1 MYENILFEKKDGVA
15 YLTLNRPDRL
25 NALNGAVLKELDDA
39 LAAIDGD
46 AEIRVLVVRGAGEK
60 ALAAGADIT
69 EMQSMEAEAG
79 MAFGAFG
86 QKVFA
91 KIEALRQ
98 PSIAMIPGFALGGG
112 CELALACDIRIA
124 SEKARFG
131 QPEVGLGIMAGFGGT
146 QRLPRLVG
154 RGAASLLLFSGN
166 MIDAAEALRI
176 GLVDKIVPHDA
187 LAAEVSA
194 LAEGIA
200 RQACCAV
207 QQTKRCIRHGLESG
221 PRIASRTAQVRPLFL
236 HEGAEGQDA
245 RLRQSPPLIG
255 FRCATLG
262 GWTEWKQR
270 SGNALM
276 RSLRGP

>member
-25 NALNGAVLKELDDA
+25 NALNSAVLKELDEA
-39 LAAIDGD
+39 LAEIDGD
-46 AEIRVLVVRGAGEK
+46 AEIRVLVVKGAGEK

-98 PSIAMIPGFALGGG
+98 PVIAMIPGFALGGG

-131 QPEVGLGIMAGFGGT
+131 QPEVGLGITAGFGGT

-154 RGAASLLLFSGN
+154 RGK

-200 RQACCAV
+200 RQARCAV

-221 PRIASRTAQVRPLFL
+221 LESGLSYEAQAFGLCFSTKDQKDRM
-236 HEGAEGQDA
+236 DA
-245 RLRQSPPLIG
+245 FVNRR
-255 FRCATLG
+255 R
-262 GWTEWKQR
+262 
-270 SGNALM
+270 
-276 RSLRGP
+276 

>member
-15 YLTLNRPDRL
+15 YLTLNRPDQL
-25 NALNGAVLKELDDA
+25 NALNSAVLKELDDA

-131 QPEVGLGIMAGFGGT
+131 QPEVGLGITAGFGGT

-166 MIDAAEALRI
+166 MI
-176 GLVDKIVPHDA
+176 VPHDA

-200 RQACCAV
+200 RQARCAV

-221 PRIASRTAQVRPLFL
+221 LESGLSYEAQAFGLCFSTKEQKDR
-236 HEGAEGQDA
+236 
-245 RLRQSPPLIG
+245 
-255 FRCATLG
+255 
-262 GWTEWKQR
+262 
-270 SGNALM
+270 M
-276 RSLRGP
+276 RAFVNRRR

>member
-98 PSIAMIPGFALGGG
+98 PVIAMIPGFALGGG

-131 QPEVGLGIMAGFGGT
+131 QPEVGLGITAGFGGT

-187 LAAEVSA
+187 LAAEVSVPSSRPNA
-194 LAEGIA
+194 AYVMA
-200 RQACCAV
+200 SNPA
-207 QQTKRCIRHGLESG
+207 SN
-221 PRIASRTAQVRPLFL
+221 PASRTKRRRSASVSPRRSRRTGCAPSSIAAADRVPLCNPRRM
-236 HEGAEGQDA
+236 D
-245 RLRQSPPLIG
+245 
-255 FRCATLG
+255 
-262 GWTEWKQR
+262 
-270 SGNALM
+270 
-276 RSLRGP
+276 

>member
-25 NALNGAVLKELDDA
+25 NALNSAVLKELDDA

-131 QPEVGLGIMAGFGGT
+131 QPEVGLGITAGRRGRPRPPGGIRRPPAPAPSGG
-146 QRLPRLVG
+146 QG
-154 RGAASLLLFSGN
+154 RGLPAALLGQ
-166 MIDAAEALRI
+166 
-176 GLVDKIVPHDA
+176 HD
-187 LAAEVSA
+187 
-194 LAEGIA
+194 
-200 RQACCAV
+200 
-207 QQTKRCIRHGLESG
+207 RCR
-221 PRIASRTAQVRPLFL
+221 
-236 HEGAEGQDA
+236 
-245 RLRQSPPLIG
+245 
-255 FRCATLG
+255 
-262 GWTEWKQR
+262 
-270 SGNALM
+270 
-276 RSLRGP
+276 RGPAHRPRRQDRPPRCPCR

>member
-15 YLTLNRPDRL
+15 YLTLNRPDQL
-25 NALNGAVLKELDDA
+25 NALNSAVLKELDDA

-131 QPEVGLGIMAGFGGT
+131 QPEVGLGITAGFGGT

-200 RQACCAV
+200 RQARCAV

-221 PRIASRTAQVRPLFL
+221 LESGLSYEAQAFGLCFST
-236 HEGAEGQDA
+236 QDQKD
-245 RLRQSPPLIG
+245 R
-255 FRCATLG
+255 
-262 GWTEWKQR
+262 
-270 SGNALM
+270 M
-276 RSLRGP
+276 RAFVNRRR

>member
-15 YLTLNRPDRL
+15 YLTLNRPDQL
-25 NALNGAVLKELDDA
+25 NALNSAVLKELDDA

-79 MAFGAFG
+79 MAFGPFG

-124 SEKARFG
+124 SEKAR
-131 QPEVGLGIMAGFGGT
+131 FGGT

-200 RQACCAV
+200 RQARCAV

-221 PRIASRTAQVRPLFL
+221 LESGLSYEAQAFGLCFSTKEQKDR
-236 HEGAEGQDA
+236 
-245 RLRQSPPLIG
+245 
-255 FRCATLG
+255 
-262 GWTEWKQR
+262 
-270 SGNALM
+270 M
-276 RSLRGP
+276 RAFVNRRR

>member
-1 MYENILFEKKDGVA
+1 
-15 YLTLNRPDRL
+15 
-25 NALNGAVLKELDDA
+25 
-39 LAAIDGD
+39 
-46 AEIRVLVVRGAGEK
+46 
-60 ALAAGADIT
+60 
-69 EMQSMEAEAG
+69 MEAEAG

-131 QPEVGLGIMAGFGGT
+131 QPEVGLGITAGFGGT

-200 RQACCAV
+200 RQAPMPSSRPNAAYV
-207 QQTKRCIRHGLESG
+207 MASN
-221 PRIASRTAQVRPLFL
+221 PASNPASRTKRRRSASVSPRRSRRTGCAPSSIAAADRVPLCNPRRM
-236 HEGAEGQDA
+236 D
-245 RLRQSPPLIG
+245 
-255 FRCATLG
+255 
-262 GWTEWKQR
+262 
-270 SGNALM
+270 
-276 RSLRGP
+276 

>member
-15 YLTLNRPDRL
+15 YLTLNRPDQL
-25 NALNGAVLKELDDA
+25 NALNSAVLKELDDA

-86 QKVFA
+86 QQVFA

-131 QPEVGLGIMAGFGGT
+131 QPEVGLGITAGFGGT

-154 RGAASLLLFSGN
+154 RGAASRRPN
-166 MIDAAEALRI
+166 AAYVMASN
-176 GLVDKIVPHDA
+176 PA
-187 LAAEVSA
+187 SN
-194 LAEGIA
+194 
-200 RQACCAV
+200 
-207 QQTKRCIRHGLESG
+207 
-221 PRIASRTAQVRPLFL
+221 PASRTKRRRSASVSPRRSRRTGCAPSSIAAADRVPLCNPRRM
-236 HEGAEGQDA
+236 D
-245 RLRQSPPLIG
+245 
-255 FRCATLG
+255 
-262 GWTEWKQR
+262 
-270 SGNALM
+270 
-276 RSLRGP
+276 

>member
-25 NALNGAVLKELDDA
+25 NALNSAVLKELDEA
-39 LAAIDGD
+39 LAKIDGD
-46 AEIRVLVVRGAGEK
+46 AEIRVLVVKGAGEK

-98 PSIAMIPGFALGGG
+98 PVIAMIPGFALGGG

-131 QPEVGLGIMAGFGGT
+131 QPEVGLGITAGFG

-154 RGAASLLLFSGN
+154 RGAASLLLFSGK

-200 RQACCAV
+200 RQARCAV

-221 PRIASRTAQVRPLFL
+221 LESGLSYEAQAFGLCFSTKDQKDRM
-236 HEGAEGQDA
+236 DA
-245 RLRQSPPLIG
+245 FVNRR
-255 FRCATLG
+255 R
-262 GWTEWKQR
+262 
-270 SGNALM
+270 
-276 RSLRGP
+276 

>member
-25 NALNGAVLKELDDA
+25 NALNSAVLKELDDA

-131 QPEVGLGIMAGFGGT
+131 QPEVGLGITAGFGGT

-200 RQACCAV
+200 VRLAV
-207 QQTKRCIRHGLESG
+207 PSSRPNAAYVMASN
-221 PRIASRTAQVRPLFL
+221 PASNPASRTKRRRSASVSPRRSRRTGCAPSSIAAADRVPLRNPRRM
-236 HEGAEGQDA
+236 D
-245 RLRQSPPLIG
+245 
-255 FRCATLG
+255 
-262 GWTEWKQR
+262 
-270 SGNALM
+270 
-276 RSLRGP
+276 

>member
-25 NALNGAVLKELDDA
+25 NALNSAVLKELDEA
-39 LAAIDGD
+39 LAEIDGD
-46 AEIRVLVVRGAGEK
+46 AEIRVLVVKGAGEK

-131 QPEVGLGIMAGFGGT
+131 QPEVGGT

-154 RGAASLLLFSGN
+154 RGAASLLLFSGK

-200 RQACCAV
+200 RQARCAV

-221 PRIASRTAQVRPLFL
+221 LESGLSYEAQAFGLCFSTKDQKDRM
-236 HEGAEGQDA
+236 DA
-245 RLRQSPPLIG
+245 FVNRR
-255 FRCATLG
+255 R
-262 GWTEWKQR
+262 
-270 SGNALM
+270 
-276 RSLRGP
+276 

>member
-131 QPEVGLGIMAGFGGT
+131 QPEVGLGITAGFGGT

-154 RGAASLLLFSGN
+154 RGAASLLLFLLGKH
-166 MIDAAEALRI
+166 DRAAEALRI

-200 RQACCAV
+200 RQAPYAV

-221 PRIASRTAQVRPLFL
+221 LESGLSYEAQAFGLCFSTKEQKDR
-236 HEGAEGQDA
+236 
-245 RLRQSPPLIG
+245 
-255 FRCATLG
+255 
-262 GWTEWKQR
+262 
-270 SGNALM
+270 M
-276 RSLRGP
+276 RAFVNRRR

>member
-1 MYENILFEKKDGVA
+1 
-15 YLTLNRPDRL
+15 
-25 NALNGAVLKELDDA
+25 
-39 LAAIDGD
+39 
-46 AEIRVLVVRGAGEK
+46 
-60 ALAAGADIT
+60 
-69 EMQSMEAEAG
+69 MEAEAG

-131 QPEVGLGIMAGFGGT
+131 QPEVGLGITAGFGGT

-176 GLVDKIVPHDA
+176 A
-187 LAAEVSA
+187 LSTRSSPTMPLPLKFPRWRKASPVRPPMPSSRPNAAYVMASNPA
-194 LAEGIA
+194 
-200 RQACCAV
+200 
-207 QQTKRCIRHGLESG
+207 SN
-221 PRIASRTAQVRPLFL
+221 PASRTKRRRSASVSPRRSRRTGCAPSSIAAADRVPLCNPRRM
-236 HEGAEGQDA
+236 D
-245 RLRQSPPLIG
+245 
-255 FRCATLG
+255 
-262 GWTEWKQR
+262 
-270 SGNALM
+270 
-276 RSLRGP
+276 

>member
-1 MYENILFEKKDGVA
+1 MSFVTTEIQGAVA
-15 YLTLNRPDRL
+15 IVTIDRPKAL
-25 NALNGAVLKELDDA
+25 NALNPEVLADLKAAFE
-39 LAAIDGD
+39 AIDQNTV
-46 AEIRVLVVRGAGEK
+46 RCVVLTGAGDK
-60 ALAAGADIT
+60 SFVAGADIG
-69 EMQSMEAEAG
+69 SMSTMTKAEG
-79 MAFGAFG
+79 EAFGKLG
-86 QKVFA
+86 NDVFLE
-91 KIEALRQ
+91 IESFPL
-98 PSIAMIPGFALGGG
+98 PVIAAVNGFALGGG

-131 QPEVGLGIMAGFGGT
+131 QPEVGLGITAGFGGT

-200 RQACCAV
+200 RQARCAV

-221 PRIASRTAQVRPLFL
+221 LESGLSYEAQAFGLCFSTKEQKDR
-236 HEGAEGQDA
+236 
-245 RLRQSPPLIG
+245 
-255 FRCATLG
+255 
-262 GWTEWKQR
+262 
-270 SGNALM
+270 M
-276 RSLRGP
+276 RAFVNRRR

>member
-15 YLTLNRPDRL
+15 YLTLNRPDQL

-69 EMQSMEAEAG
+69 EMQ
-79 MAFGAFG
+79 
-86 QKVFA
+86 
-91 KIEALRQ
+91 

-131 QPEVGLGIMAGFGGT
+131 QPEVGLGITAGFGGT

-200 RQACCAV
+200 RQARCAV

-221 PRIASRTAQVRPLFL
+221 LESGLSYEAQAFGLCFSTKEQKDR
-236 HEGAEGQDA
+236 
-245 RLRQSPPLIG
+245 
-255 FRCATLG
+255 
-262 GWTEWKQR
+262 
-270 SGNALM
+270 M
-276 RSLRGP
+276 RAFVNRRR

>member
-131 QPEVGLGIMAGFGGT
+131 QPEVGLGITAGFGGT

-166 MIDAAEALRI
+166 MIDAAEAGTLTLEKLEAMTAVCSVGLDMIVLPGDTPADTISAIIADEAAIGMVNSKTTAVRVIPAIGHEAGEVLDFGGLLGTGPIMKINRKSSSVMIQRGGRI
-176 GLVDKIVPHDA
+176 PA
-187 LAAEVSA
+187 
-194 LAEGIA
+194 
-200 RQACCAV
+200 
-207 QQTKRCIRHGLESG
+207 
-221 PRIASRTAQVRPLFL
+221 PM
-236 HEGAEGQDA
+236 
-245 RLRQSPPLIG
+245 QSL
-255 FRCATLG
+255 
-262 GWTEWKQR
+262 K
-270 SGNALM
+270 N
-276 RSLRGP
+276 

>member
-91 KIEALRQ
+91 RIEALRQ
-98 PSIAMIPGFALGGG
+98 PAIAMIPGFALGGG

-131 QPEVGLGIMAGFGGT
+131 QPEVGLGITAGFGGT

-194 LAEGIA
+194 LA
-200 RQACCAV
+200 V

-221 PRIASRTAQVRPLFL
+221 LESGLSYEAQAFGLCFSTKEQKDR
-236 HEGAEGQDA
+236 
-245 RLRQSPPLIG
+245 
-255 FRCATLG
+255 
-262 GWTEWKQR
+262 
-270 SGNALM
+270 M
-276 RSLRGP
+276 RAFVNRRR